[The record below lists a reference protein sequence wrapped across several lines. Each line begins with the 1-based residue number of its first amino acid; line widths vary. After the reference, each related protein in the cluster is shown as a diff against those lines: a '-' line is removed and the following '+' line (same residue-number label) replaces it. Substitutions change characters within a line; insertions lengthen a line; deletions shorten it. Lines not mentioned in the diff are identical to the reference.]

1 MVSSSKI
8 EYETVSNINKI
19 ITRELQHDKISTIS
33 KLSSTETEINKII
46 DNLSKKLTQ
55 FIENELFGKYKFP
68 HDLEQRGSYVP
79 HCLRVVDILDSSAS
93 ESEHNLYSSNLN
105 KNAVLDDAILIDSE
119 VIDEEVVESSNKN
132 ESFHDTTFIVE
143 SSSHDK
149 TARDKSFEGQFCSGS
164 EADKSGFDES
174 EFYRELNNTQSYLQK
189 SLKKKRKISLSES
202 PTSESSKFS
211 VIREDFMS

>member
-1 MVSSSKI
+1 MN
-8 EYETVSNINKI
+8 TN
-19 ITRELQHDKISTIS
+19 T
-33 KLSSTETEINKII
+33 
-46 DNLSKKLTQ
+46 
-55 FIENELFGKYKFP
+55 
-68 HDLEQRGSYVP
+68 
-79 HCLRVVDILDSSAS
+79 A
-93 ESEHNLYSSNLN
+93 
-105 KNAVLDDAILIDSE
+105 LDDAILIDSE
-119 VIDEEVVESSNKN
+119 VIDEEVIESSNKN

-149 TARDKSFEGQFCSGS
+149 TTARDKCFEGEFCSGS

-189 SLKKKRKISLSES
+189 SLKKKRKISLNES